1 MTCHRIASTVRIA
14 VCLGMAAWVAG
25 SAAAASINYSF
36 STHALPYGTAG
47 GPVTAFANTD
57 SVNGAFVYDPTVAFT
72 QTAGNGGSIYN
83 LSITELQG
91 SVGSR
96 TFTDPGGYTAVG
108 DDIRLS
114 AGAPPTDWLQL
125 GADPTAAGST
135 KNIVG
140 FDLPGYRLVN
150 VRLFWIEGQSTPDLV
165 DDFVSSQ
172 ALLASLPTFNG
183 RLGLDFVPLTGGATT
198 FVFFDGLLV
207 KAVAEPGSLA
217 LLACGLLLLRT
228 THRA

>member
-1 MTCHRIASTVRIA
+1 MTCHWILNMVRLA
-14 VCLGMAAWVAG
+14 VCWGLAAWVAG

-36 STHALPYGTAG
+36 STHASPYGTPG

-57 SVNGAFVYDPTVAFT
+57 AVHGAFAYDPTAGFT
-72 QTAGNGGSIYN
+72 QTAGNGASIYN
-83 LSITELQG
+83 LSITNLQG

-96 TFTDPGGYTAVG
+96 NFTDPGGYTGVG

-150 VRLFWIEGQSTPDLV
+150 VRLFWIEGQSTPDPI
-165 DDFVSSQ
+165 DDFISSQ
-172 ALLASLPTFNG
+172 ALLGSLPTFNG
-183 RLGLDFVPLTGGATT
+183 RLGFDFVPLTGGATS

-207 KAVAEPGSLA
+207 NAVAEPGSLA
-217 LLACGLLLLRT
+217 LLVCGLLLLRT
-228 THRA
+228 RRRT